1 MDFYG
6 KESDKFE
13 VVSYIP
19 EVYDG
24 YKADVVLYQLDKEKV
39 RVVHY
44 TRTTGSARAWT
55 GIL

>member
-1 MDFYG
+1 MNFYG
-6 KESDKFE
+6 LESEKFE
-13 VVSYIP
+13 VLAYIP

-24 YKADVVLYQLDKEKV
+24 YKADIVQYQLDKEKA

-44 TRTTGSARAWT
+44 TRTTGSNRAWT